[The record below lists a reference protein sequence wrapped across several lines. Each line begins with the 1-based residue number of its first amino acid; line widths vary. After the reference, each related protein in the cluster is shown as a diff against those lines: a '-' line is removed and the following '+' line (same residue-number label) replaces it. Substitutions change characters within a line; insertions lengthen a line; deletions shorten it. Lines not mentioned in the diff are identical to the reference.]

1 MSEKASTLFDILST
15 SYIDRFK
22 IAYRFSKDRFKTAMI
37 DLVMSTILFKI
48 SIRSKFHQCINLSG
62 FI

>member
-37 DLVMSTILFKI
+37 DLVMSILFKI
-48 SIRSKFHQCINLSG
+48 SIHSKFHQCINLSG